1 MKECSRRNFIK
12 GMAAS
17 AATLAVG
24 GLLAGCATNEAPK
37 VENQDGGEQRTW
49 DKETDVLILGAGGAG
64 MCAGYEATQAGA
76 KALILEKAESFGGT
90 SIRSGGIIQA
100 SGTAAQKKLTSYQED
115 TAEKHAQYYL
125 EEGEG
130 TLDEELVKDMTAG
143 SAGHIEWLES
153 LGLEFTN
160 VTGSAHVPMADESNY
175 ADRIHGTAV
184 GASGMFTA
192 VHDAAEKSGV
202 EFLYNTEAT
211 RLIVE
216 NGKVVGAEA
225 LSEGKTIAIKA
236 NKGVIIAT
244 SSIDHNQEMSKALSP
259 NQYYD
264 NANSI
269 CAAAPTNTGDGI
281 RMAAAIGGQLTH
293 FGGVIDLTGKTSA
306 GINRQTPLMPCFF
319 VNKYGRR
326 FACEDTTYALTSR
339 ELWREMTKTNHA
351 CYTICGPNAVMT
363 KEKLDEMVASGKA
376 FTGATMQELA
386 AQIDVDGENLQATLD
401 QWNKDITE
409 SGKDRQFDRAT
420 GLEVIEGPYYAFEEG
435 FMNLGSI
442 GGLKITLN
450 CEVVNTQGE
459 VIPGLYAAGMASA
472 GWVGPFYPG
481 SGTALLG
488 AIHWGRKAGKVV
500 GAL

>member
-24 GLLAGCATNEAPK
+24 GLLAGCAANEAPK
-37 VENQDGGEQRTW
+37 AENQDGGEQRTW

-175 ADRIHGTAV
+175 ADRIHGTDV

-192 VHDAAEKSGV
+192 VHDAAEKGGV
-202 EFLYNTEAT
+202 EFMYNTEAT

-216 NGKVVGAEA
+216 NGKVV
-225 LSEGKTIAIKA
+225 
-236 NKGVIIAT
+236 
-244 SSIDHNQEMSKALSP
+244 
-259 NQYYD
+259 
-264 NANSI
+264 
-269 CAAAPTNTGDGI
+269 DGI

-339 ELWREMTKTNHA
+339 ELWREMTRTNHA

>member
-37 VENQDGGEQRTW
+37 AENQGGGEQRTW

-64 MCAGYEATQAGA
+64 MCASYEATQAGA

-100 SGTAAQKKLTSYQED
+100 SCTAAQKKLTSYQED

-125 EEGEG
+125 EEGES

-175 ADRIHGTAV
+175 AELIHGTAV
-184 GASGMFTA
+184 GASVMFTA

-202 EFLYNTEAT
+202 EFMYNTEAT
-211 RLIVE
+211 QLIVE

-225 LSEGKTIAIKA
+225 ISEGKTITIKA

-376 FTGATMQELA
+376 FTGATM
-386 AQIDVDGENLQATLD
+386 
-401 QWNKDITE
+401 
-409 SGKDRQFDRAT
+409 
-420 GLEVIEGPYYAFEEG
+420 
-435 FMNLGSI
+435 
-442 GGLKITLN
+442 
-450 CEVVNTQGE
+450 
-459 VIPGLYAAGMASA
+459 
-472 GWVGPFYPG
+472 
-481 SGTALLG
+481 
-488 AIHWGRKAGKVV
+488 
-500 GAL
+500 